1 MSLAGE
7 SEDAVVLLAMAGD
20 DDAFEERVLRRQR
33 WLRNLLRRLSG
44 DATLAD
50 DLCQEAFFKAWKA
63 LPKLKDHRAFPTWLR
78 QIAVR
83 RWIDASRSMRSELEI
98 ADPDL
103 WPMEGTISGAGAA
116 DQRLDLYAALATLR
130 PGPRLCVVLH
140 YGEGMSHSEIAS
152 TIGISIGV
160 VKSHLSRSTQRLRA
174 RLQDWRIDER

>member
-1 MSLAGE
+1 MPLADE
-7 SEDAVVLLAMAGD
+7 SEDSVVLLAMAGD
-20 DDAFEERVLRRQR
+20 DDAFEELVLRRQR

-83 RWIDASRSMRSELEI
+83 RWIDASRSVRSELEV

-103 WPMEGTISGAGAA
+103 WPIEGASGTAIAA
-116 DQRLDLYAALATLR
+116 DQRLDLQAALATLR

-140 YGEGMSHSEIAS
+140 HGEGMSHSEIAS
-152 TIGISIGV
+152 LTGISIGV
-160 VKSHLSRSTQRLRA
+160 VKSHLSRSTHRLRA
-174 RLQDWRIDER
+174 RLQDWRNDER